1 MQLVLLTTSYPL
13 IPSSPSGIFV
23 ARLAQHL
30 SSSVITTVIT
40 PALHSPIAPP
50 MMNGI
55 KVRTF
60 RYAPRNLQ
68 VLAQLPGGI
77 PVALR
82 TQRWTYLLLPGFL
95 FSMLLS
101 CLRHAQN
108 VDVIH
113 ANWAVCGCIAGLVG
127 KLRHVPVVTTLRGDD
142 VARAQRSI
150 LDRMILS
157 LCLHWSSAVVCVS
170 HSMDAWLRKQYP
182 LLVNRMCVIENGV
195 EDTLLSLPLERKLVS
210 TASPL
215 QLVTVGSLI
224 PRKGIDLIIYAM
236 QQLSDRSTIALTVIG
251 DGPEQLRLEKMVD
264 TLELRQHV
272 RFAGAVPPSAIADEL
287 AKAHVFVFASHSEG
301 RPNAVL
307 EAMAAGLPVVASDI
321 PGVNELVQHG
331 VTGFLYQPDS
341 VEALAAHIQ
350 CLLED
355 ADLRARFGRAGRDN
369 IINRGLHWHTTAEN
383 YSRLYRSIS
392 EDT

>member
-1 MQLVLLTTSYPL
+1 MQLLLLTTSYPL
-13 IPSSPSGIFV
+13 IPESPSGIFV

-30 SSSVITTVIT
+30 SSSFMTTVVT
-40 PALHSPIAPP
+40 PASCTPIAPKTTSR
-50 MMNGI
+50 MT
-55 KVRTF
+55 VHAF
-60 RYAPRNLQ
+60 RYAPRSLR

-77 PVALR
+77 PVTLR
-82 TQRWTYLLLPGFL
+82 ARRWTYLLLPGFL
-95 FSMLLS
+95 LSMLLS

-108 VDVIH
+108 VDIIH
-113 ANWAVCGCIAGLVG
+113 ANWAICGCIAGLVG
-127 KLRHVPVVTTLRGDD
+127 KLRRVPVVTTLRGDD
-142 VARAQRSI
+142 VTRAQRSI
-150 LDRMILS
+150 LDRVILS

-182 LLVNRMCVIENGV
+182 LLANKMCVIENGV

-210 TASPL
+210 TALPL

-236 QQLSDRSTIALTVIG
+236 QRLSDRSTIALTVIG
-251 DGPEQLRLEKMVD
+251 DGPDKLRLEQMVD

-272 RFAGAVPPSAIADEL
+272 RFAGAVPPSAIAYEL

-341 VEALAAHIQ
+341 ADALAAHIQ

-355 ADLRARFGRAGRDN
+355 VDLRARFGQAGRDN
-369 IINRGLHWHTTAEN
+369 IINRGLRWPTTAEN
-383 YSRLYRSIS
+383 YSRLYRSLS
-392 EDT
+392 EDI